1 MWNIAVFN
9 HLQCISAQTHS
20 VVYTDCLAHP
30 ETDTVHNFTFFPY
43 KINPCSLLPVI
54 IRTYLINYA
63 SKKASASKKP
73 LLAKSSACSRL
84 KCPLTTILALKCYQ
98 TANRLISIYLDYSTH
113 AATKL

>member
-1 MWNIAVFN
+1 MYKFIVKPQISVVILQVLLLYTLILYHLSHLSKNAMWNISVFN

-63 SKKASASKKP
+63 ASKSLFWQSHP
-73 LLAKSSACSRL
+73 
-84 KCPLTTILALKCYQ
+84 
-98 TANRLISIYLDYSTH
+98 H
-113 AATKL
+113 APD